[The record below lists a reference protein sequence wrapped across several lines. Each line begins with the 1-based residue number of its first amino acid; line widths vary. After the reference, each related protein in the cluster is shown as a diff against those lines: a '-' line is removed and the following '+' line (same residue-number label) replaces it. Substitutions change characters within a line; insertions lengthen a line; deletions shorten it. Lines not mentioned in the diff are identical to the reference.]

1 MAERKDSEIGE
12 LNPQRKRVRVDSVI
26 PVASQGDDQ
35 HCVSHPSLISF
46 TQAMTP
52 KSRDS
57 MHVRIVQREGEP
69 KEEGDYEM
77 VAEDAGREWHAR
89 KGYNEMNFDYFIG
102 VRNKD
107 TNTLNLLGVDSMY
120 SLRPYARRRRPID
133 NEIPEDED
141 QVEEEPKT
149 YNEQRTDLLET
160 FGGRKSQKRMHKYLR
175 DRITD
180 DKVDEKTQVLINAAA
195 KEMLEKDAVVGIHHN
210 TKQTTESMAPPHD
223 NDATTSEGAYP
234 LEGLVTPGELSALE
248 QEARSMI
255 ETCADGAVN
264 FDNPGWHPLVW
275 NMLIRITADK
285 ELTEALR
292 IRRLQATMHL
302 HYLIVLANSS
312 HTITRGT
319 RIELMEQMAVD
330 EGVLTCILDRFT
342 VPQDSNH
349 GKKSAR
355 RKTAADI
362 TRTVVYGIVMW
373 LTACGFSNCGK
384 LGDLSD
390 ALGVS
395 AKLLVKYAM
404 QLGCKVRRKPEQ
416 KDPRDYRLSLKV
428 PLTFP
433 AVRQRQGRPAKRA

>member
-1 MAERKDSEIGE
+1 MAKRKDNEMGE
-12 LNPQRKRVRVDSVI
+12 LNLQRKRVRIGSLV
-26 PVASQGDDQ
+26 PVTSQGDNQ
-35 HCVSHPSLISF
+35 HRISHPSLISF
-46 TQAMTP
+46 TKSMSP
-52 KSRDS
+52 KSVDN
-57 MHVRIVQREGEP
+57 MDIRIVQREDGP

-77 VAEDAGREWHAR
+77 VAEDAGREWHSR

-102 VRNKD
+102 VRNKE

-120 SLRPYARRRRPID
+120 SLRPYIRRRRPTD
-133 NEIPEDED
+133 NEIPEDEE
-141 QVEEEPKT
+141 EEEPKT

-160 FGGRKSQKRMHKYLR
+160 FGGRRSQKRLQKYLR

-195 KEMLEKDAVVGIHHN
+195 KEMVDKDAVVGIHHN
-210 TKQTTESMAPPHD
+210 TKLTTESIAPPHD
-223 NDATTSEGAYP
+223 NSAATPEGAYP

-255 ETCADGAVN
+255 ETCADGTVN

-275 NMLIRITADK
+275 NMLIRITSDK
-285 ELTEALR
+285 ELTESLR

-319 RIELMEQMAVD
+319 QIELMEQMAVD
-330 EGVLTCILDRFT
+330 EGVLKCILNRFT
-342 VPQDSNH
+342 VPQDSSR
-349 GKKSAR
+349 GKKSTR
-355 RKTAADI
+355 RKTAAHI
-362 TRTVVYGIVMW
+362 TQTVVYGIVMW

-395 AKLLVKYAM
+395 AKLLVKCAM
-404 QLGCKVRRKPEQ
+404 QLGCKVRRKPKQ
-416 KDPRDYRLSLKV
+416 KDPGDYRLSLKT